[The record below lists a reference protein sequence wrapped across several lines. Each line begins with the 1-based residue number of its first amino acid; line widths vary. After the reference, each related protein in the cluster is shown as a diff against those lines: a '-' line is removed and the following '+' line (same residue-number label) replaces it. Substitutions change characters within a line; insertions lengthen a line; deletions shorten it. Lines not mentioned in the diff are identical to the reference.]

1 MTPAAIAP
9 PSESGAITFVD
20 GLPGFETCRSYVIV
34 ASPAI
39 DPFACVHGIGDDAPA
54 FLAIDPRQVV
64 DGYRCE
70 LTSVDRLKLEAGA
83 GRPLLWLAIVNG
95 AGSEFPTVNLRAP
108 LVINPETMRGLQVLG
123 GDASYAVD
131 HPLGH

>member
-20 GLPGFETCRSYVIV
+20 GLPGFETCRRYVLV
-34 ASPAI
+34 ASPAL
-39 DPFACVHGIGDDAPA
+39 DPFTCVHGIGEDAPA
-54 FLAIDPRQVV
+54 FLAIDPRQVI
-64 DGYRCE
+64 DGYCCE
-70 LTSVDRLKLEAGA
+70 LTPADRVKLEAGS

-95 AGSEFPTVNLRAP
+95 AGHGNPTVNLRAP
-108 LVINPETMRGLQVLG
+108 IVINPETMRGLQLLG
-123 GDASYAVD
+123 DTAYSVD